1 MPTSPSKPFTAAEYK
16 GGLTLFSA
24 PCKFMRG
31 VSKIEDLQQLRWPE
45 IAFAGRSNVG
55 KSSLLNAL
63 VRNKT
68 MARVSNTPGRTQEL
82 NFFSL
87 GDRLI
92 LVDMPGYGYAKVPA
106 DSRKH
111 WDKFLPQYLTG
122 RDRLQCVF
130 VLIDAR
136 HGMKESDVQ
145 MMQLLDQ
152 TETPFQLI
160 FTKQD
165 QVRREAIAPL
175 QASAESAA
183 EDFPAMI
190 LPPMFVS
197 SKAKT
202 GIDDLQAH
210 IYRMVKS

>member
-1 MPTSPSKPFTAAEYK
+1 MPTNPSKPFTAAEYK

-92 LVDMPGYGYAKVPA
+92 LVDMPGYGYAKVPVE
-106 DSRKH
+106 SRKH
-111 WDKFLPQYLTG
+111 WDKFLPQYLIG
-122 RDRLQCVF
+122 RDQLRVVF
-130 VLIDAR
+130 VLVDAR
-136 HGMKESDVQ
+136 HGIKESDIQ

-152 TETPFQLI
+152 TETPFQVI
-160 FTKQD
+160 FTKGD
-165 QVRREAIAPL
+165 QIKRDAIGDL
-175 QASAESAA
+175 MQSAA
-183 EDFPAMI
+183 DVADEFSTMQ
-190 LPPMFVS
+190 LPPMLVS
-197 SKAKT
+197 SKTKT
-202 GIDDLQAH
+202 CIDDLQAH